1 MSSTFKIGTIES
13 VSPDARLLIEINQ
26 QCISYIVIDNGNE
39 CVAVYSQQF
48 AKDGGGI
55 EKAGNVLKQ
64 LVADERILHE
74 DFKSTTIIYSHA
86 QSVMVPSD
94 LLQEAQKK
102 DMLELV
108 HGDMSDAFIR
118 TDFLFRQYTH
128 NIYPVPKQ
136 VDAITTYLFTSPVST
151 HLYSLLPD
159 MYQGPGGH
167 LHCIFSTSAFTAML
181 VKEGKLQAIQTFVFK
196 TPEDVAYHLLQF
208 CEAFDADVNETTV
221 HLNGMID
228 RSSSLYS
235 ELYKYF
241 LNLQFASLPENF
253 TYPEGID
260 DFPPHYFSHLF
271 TAALCV

>member
-13 VSPDARLLIEINQ
+13 VSTEARLLIEVNH

-39 CVAVYSQQF
+39 CVAVCSRQF

-55 EKAGNVLKQ
+55 DKAGNVLKQ
-64 LVADERILHE
+64 LVADENILQE
-74 DFKSTTIIYSHA
+74 DFKSTTIIYSHP

-94 LLQEAQKK
+94 LLEETRKK
-102 DMLELV
+102 EMLELV
-108 HGDMSDAFIR
+108 HGDMSDSFIR

-136 VDAITTYLFTSPVST
+136 VDAIATYLFSSPVST

-159 MYQGPGGH
+159 MFQSPGNH
-167 LHCIFSTSAFTAML
+167 LHCIFSPSGFTAML
-181 VKEGKLQAIQTFVFK
+181 VKDGKLQAIQSFTFK
-196 TPEDVAYHLLQF
+196 TPEDVAYHLLQL
-208 CEAFDADVNETTV
+208 CEAFETDINETTV

-228 RSSSLYS
+228 RSSSLYT

-241 LNLQFASLPENF
+241 LYLEFATLPAAF

-260 DFPPHYFSHLF
+260 DFPSHYFSHLF
-271 TAALCV
+271 AAALCV